1 MKENK
6 RKIYIF
12 LLALGLVIVVTG
24 FLIIILPG
32 TFFKTRI
39 IIKHNIRVLQTIR
52 RAGLITLLIGTP
64 FALGGAI
71 PLITSASKER
81 RQLAKQ
87 QSQQDQQARLLAKY
101 AKNSSDPVLT
111 KKVLMSIRDSFPESE
126 EIIDLCFQQMEQ
138 IDRYQ
143 DKQQLLINTNNAHYL
158 SDTMMVFDEVEQ
170 KNCRSFQ
177 AIANLFIAADDL
189 SDLDIDKIG
198 ESLEANKRRL
208 DQIQDLL
215 QISVVWINDFNAGDD
230 NVEKKVQAWITTITE
245 TLQREEE
252 EEDEE

>member
-1 MKENK
+1 MKEYK
-6 RKIYIF
+6 RRFYIF

-24 FLIIILPG
+24 FLIIFLPG

-39 IIKHNIRVLQTIR
+39 IIKYNIRVLQAIR
-52 RAGLITLLIGTP
+52 RAGLITLLIGTS

-81 RQLAKQ
+81 CPLTIRQRQKV
-87 QSQQDQQARLLAKY
+87 RLLAKY

-111 KKVLMSIRDSFPESE
+111 KKVLMAICDSFPESE
-126 EIIDLCFQQMEQ
+126 EIIDLCFQQMDKL
-138 IDRYQ
+138 IDIMTT
-143 DKQQLLINTNNAHYL
+143 QQVLIKTYNAHYL
-158 SDTMMVFDEVEQ
+158 SDTMMVFDEVGQ
-170 KNCRSFQ
+170 KNYRSFQ
-177 AIANLFIAADDL
+177 AIANLLIAADDF

-198 ESLEANKRRL
+198 ESLEANQRRL

-230 NVEKKVQAWITTITE
+230 NVEKKIQAWITTITE

-252 EEDEE
+252 EEEDEE